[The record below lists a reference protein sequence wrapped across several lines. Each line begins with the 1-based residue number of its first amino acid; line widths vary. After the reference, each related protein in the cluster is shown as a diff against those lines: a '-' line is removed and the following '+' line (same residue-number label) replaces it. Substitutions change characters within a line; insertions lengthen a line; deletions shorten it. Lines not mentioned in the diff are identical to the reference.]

1 MPKPSSL
8 FTKLQVR
15 LKRFPRLDDG
25 LESTDEEGESEFHAK
40 KFPNPLFDGEIIET
54 TPKMT
59 GRRQRAVRFS
69 EGQEGD
75 YDSPNGLSPPSAPP
89 RPPLPNSFPSGNA
102 AALPPK
108 PKSPQPAPRR
118 SFSQI
123 SPPSIYYSQNGNNS
137 SDENT
142 WIASNQDNKNN
153 FGENSQPPRPNR
165 NNNNCQ
171 RANSLLRQMR
181 NSESNEF
188 DEPIECSSRQRA
200 GLSSPPIYLFLEH
213 QGETKLYFYVSF
225 PLLESK
231 HLHSNNV
238 KIYIQKL
245 NSPHGL
251 FYELENLEDLEDSCV
266 LRLFEQNL
274 PSSPSFNRRNNVPII
289 ECLSEPEINE
299 WGDELN
305 KQQIIRPASVLGSN
319 FNKNKQK
326 RRILID
332 GDIQVILLLVL
343 LGEIKHLFIT
353 LQNLDRALQG
363 KKLLSNTNKKKHEES
378 LERQMATLCSL
389 VQCALLPYRE
399 GNVNNNSERQMLQF
413 DGALA
418 LADSTTSTTLSNGS
432 ECFDRFK
439 NDFKEWGH
447 IISELEVIKGDLD
460 LLKQDVQRN
469 TLNGNEMIQD
479 VLNQIKRTTNL
490 NTNLFQQ
497 NLFIT
502 NYLNRLFNVQSSLKN
517 FESNLENTRS
527 AVLNST
533 RRLKLDEVNELT
545 TALGE
550 IGRESVELKVEIPIL
565 QRKIEMEIRQTME
578 RMAREERLLQE
589 KLPLV
594 DGFLRRCKT
603 LANMMVTMKKLA
615 IIQDEERPQ
624 TQRRAIPVRQI
635 SLRNFRP
642 PITTTQKQQKIN
654 ENNNNHPL
662 DAILDE
668 LGENNKQQNNE
679 IQASFTLRLGGSN
692 KENGN
697 IWGK

>member
-59 GRRQRAVRFS
+59 GRRQRAVRFN
-69 EGQEGD
+69 
-75 YDSPNGLSPPSAPP
+75 SPNGLSPPSAPP

-200 GLSSPPIYLFLEH
+200 GLSSSSSPPIYLFLEH
-213 QGETKLYFYVSF
+213 QGETKRSTFPPNLRSIEHLKSLFLRSF

-274 PSSPSFNRRNNVPII
+274 PSSPSFNRRNNAPII

-332 GDIQVILLLVL
+332 GGHTSDSSTCSFGGNQTPIYYTTKS
-343 LGEIKHLFIT
+343 GSSTPREEIVEQH
-353 LQNLDRALQG
+353 QQ
-363 KKLLSNTNKKKHEES
+363 EETRRKVDS

-399 GNVNNNSERQMLQF
+399 GNVNNNSERQMLHF

-447 IISELEVIKGDLD
+447 IINELEVIRGDLD

-550 IGRESVELKVEIPIL
+550 IGRESVELKGAEFNL
-565 QRKIEMEIRQTME
+565 
-578 RMAREERLLQE
+578 
-589 KLPLV
+589 
-594 DGFLRRCKT
+594 F
-603 LANMMVTMKKLA
+603 
-615 IIQDEERPQ
+615 
-624 TQRRAIPVRQI
+624 
-635 SLRNFRP
+635 
-642 PITTTQKQQKIN
+642 
-654 ENNNNHPL
+654 
-662 DAILDE
+662 
-668 LGENNKQQNNE
+668 
-679 IQASFTLRLGGSN
+679 GS
-692 KENGN
+692 
-697 IWGK
+697 

>member
-1 MPKPSSL
+1 
-8 FTKLQVR
+8 
-15 LKRFPRLDDG
+15 
-25 LESTDEEGESEFHAK
+25 
-40 KFPNPLFDGEIIET
+40 
-54 TPKMT
+54 
-59 GRRQRAVRFS
+59 
-69 EGQEGD
+69 
-75 YDSPNGLSPPSAPP
+75 
-89 RPPLPNSFPSGNA
+89 
-102 AALPPK
+102 
-108 PKSPQPAPRR
+108 
-118 SFSQI
+118 
-123 SPPSIYYSQNGNNS
+123 
-137 SDENT
+137 
-142 WIASNQDNKNN
+142 
-153 FGENSQPPRPNR
+153 
-165 NNNNCQ
+165 
-171 RANSLLRQMR
+171 
-181 NSESNEF
+181 
-188 DEPIECSSRQRA
+188 
-200 GLSSPPIYLFLEH
+200 
-213 QGETKLYFYVSF
+213 
-225 PLLESK
+225 
-231 HLHSNNV
+231 
-238 KIYIQKL
+238 
-245 NSPHGL
+245 
-251 FYELENLEDLEDSCV
+251 
-266 LRLFEQNL
+266 
-274 PSSPSFNRRNNVPII
+274 
-289 ECLSEPEINE
+289 
-299 WGDELN
+299 
-305 KQQIIRPASVLGSN
+305 
-319 FNKNKQK
+319 
-326 RRILID
+326 
-332 GDIQVILLLVL
+332 
-343 LGEIKHLFIT
+343 
-353 LQNLDRALQG
+353 
-363 KKLLSNTNKKKHEES
+363 
-378 LERQMATLCSL
+378 
-389 VQCALLPYRE
+389 
-399 GNVNNNSERQMLQF
+399 
-413 DGALA
+413 
-418 LADSTTSTTLSNGS
+418 
-432 ECFDRFK
+432 
-439 NDFKEWGH
+439 
-447 IISELEVIKGDLD
+447 
-460 LLKQDVQRN
+460 
-469 TLNGNEMIQD
+469 MIQD

-654 ENNNNHPL
+654 ENNNNNHPL